1 MASPADG
8 NDTTRRSISSTP
20 RLTPEEVRNR
30 AFKGAMR
37 GISEAEVRN
46 FLHRTADEL
55 AAARDR
61 ERDLQTTISGLED
74 QIRNP
79 APVTEEQ
86 LIDSLGA
93 ETARVLRTAQSSA
106 AEIVAKAEARA
117 DETLTESQT
126 TAQRVRDEAAR
137 LAREQRDESDQYAT
151 RTREEADANVATLND
166 DAENAAQTIR
176 NRATAVAET
185 AVEEAR
191 ERGREM
197 VNEAKAVRERVLT
210 DLARRRADLQAQ
222 LDELRS
228 GRDRLV
234 ESYEVVRRT
243 LVEAAQALEGT
254 EATDAVDVDLSV
266 LEPSEIDAEIDEF
279 IASEPSLEP
288 EVPSTPP
295 DEAPEAAAAAPEGH
309 AEIDA
314 EAEATPDADAI
325 PKGSGLRR
333 YVKGALGYGP
343 DGRPLSEEESA
354 EPEESPRRDAG
365 AVFAALREARVAS
378 TSDEEIEISEDTDEA
393 DAADEAPL
401 TGDAA
406 LLAERDAS
414 VAPIEATLGRAL
426 KRVVQDDQNELLDTL
441 RRFKRRRDPT
451 KLLPDRESLVIR
463 WSEPMRPALD
473 EAYASAP
480 GATGTLP
487 DDLVASLTTTLVG
500 PLHERLVDAFAE
512 TADREELAGRIGS
525 RFREWRSGDLDVSIR
540 EVLATAYSQA
550 VFDAAPENG
559 PLRWV
564 PARPGSCSDC
574 DDNALEAVER
584 AKPFPTGHQSPPAHA
599 GCRCLLVVD

>member
-1 MASPADG
+1 
-8 NDTTRRSISSTP
+8 
-20 RLTPEEVRNR
+20 
-30 AFKGAMR
+30 MR

-117 DETLTESQT
+117 DKTLTESQT
-126 TAQRVRDEAAR
+126 TAQRVRDAAAR

-222 LDELRS
+222 LDGLRS

-343 DGRPLSEEESA
+343 DGRPLSEEEINIDINIDGDIDDKIDGEIDVVEESA

-426 KRVVQDDQNELLDTL
+426 KRVVQDDQNELLDAL

-451 KLLPDRESLVIR
+451 KLLPDRETLVIR

-559 PLRWV
+559 QLRWV